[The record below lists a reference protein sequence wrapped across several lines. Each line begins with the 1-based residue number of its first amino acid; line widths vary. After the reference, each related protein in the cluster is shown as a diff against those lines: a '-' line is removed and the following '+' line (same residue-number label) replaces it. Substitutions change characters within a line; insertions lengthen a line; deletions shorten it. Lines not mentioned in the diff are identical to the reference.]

1 MIHLY
6 EQPGLAA
13 DLRLQLSVKQKTKLK
28 LMLLIW
34 PFNEVIKFHI
44 VSVKGIPFEV
54 ISLA

>member
-13 DLRLQLSVKQKTKLK
+13 DLRLQLSLKQKTKLM

-44 VSVKGIPFEV
+44 VSVKGILFEV
-54 ISLA
+54 ISSA